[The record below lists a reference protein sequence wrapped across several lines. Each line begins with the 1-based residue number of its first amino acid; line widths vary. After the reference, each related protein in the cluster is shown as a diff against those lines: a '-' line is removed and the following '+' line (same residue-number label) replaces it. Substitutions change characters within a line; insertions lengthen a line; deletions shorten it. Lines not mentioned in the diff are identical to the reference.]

1 MKSVSRIVQVLLRD
15 IGEILASNLVLL
27 PVLTQTNMVMFLI
40 IVNAIRAMLTVI
52 PAQDR
57 LSFVLLAQLTII
69 YLDLFVTQ
77 HVLLQA
83 TQSLQQIDVLYSI
96 IQFKIIIFLTIHY
109 LPNQTYKKN
118 SKKKR
123 RYDKKCMNLKLI

>member
-1 MKSVSRIVQVLLRD
+1 MSQIVQVLLQD

-27 PVLTQTNMVMFLI
+27 PALTQTNMVMFLI